1 MAFIAVNRWVH
12 PARDTPLFPGIMYT
26 VLSPAMEAELI
37 AIQGP
42 LSGTRVV
49 LGSRDVRAGRD
60 PGSEIHLQD
69 SSIAGDHC
77 LFRPQAGGH
86 CVVARDG
93 SADIFVN
100 GRRVS
105 QAGLAPGD
113 RVALG
118 QSIFLYRRATAPE
131 ANQALLQA
139 CSLLFL
145 FRALSATES
154 QGYRDTIEA
163 QLLELLAE
171 LIPCAGCAVALGH
184 TAEEIAA
191 QLPARLRS
199 LTLEAATEGTAASR
213 DAIVVS
219 LWLRGKLAGALG
231 AWFAVEPPT
240 EARDALGAVA
250 ALAAAALEP
259 QADLDRL
266 RSENRLLRDRV
277 DAVETGIAGES
288 ILIHKLL
295 SMIVR
300 LAPLDTVVLITGETG
315 SGKELVARA
324 LHRLSPRAAH
334 PFVAINC
341 AALTE
346 TLLESELFGH
356 ERGAFTGAVAQKQG
370 KLEAAGEGTVLLD
383 EIGEMAA
390 GLQAKL
396 LRVLQQREFERVG
409 STRTLRLQG
418 RIVAATNRDLRA
430 EVRKGMFREDL
441 YHRLNVVTLRVPP
454 LRERTE
460 DVLPLARYFLER
472 AAVRCGRKVSGFSVE
487 AERCLS
493 LYSWPGNVRELEN
506 AIERAVVLGDTDLI
520 QAEDLPEN
528 VLEAAPQATDSLQS
542 SVSETKRNLILTAWR
557 ESGGDHNRTAER
569 LNVHPNSLR
578 RMLRVL
584 NLRDHL

>member
-1 MAFIAVNRWVH
+1 MD
-12 PARDTPLFPGIMYT
+12 RDTSTG
-26 VLSPAMEAELI
+26 
-37 AIQGP
+37 
-42 LSGTRVV
+42 
-49 LGSRDVRAGRD
+49 
-60 PGSEIHLQD
+60 
-69 SSIAGDHC
+69 
-77 LFRPQAGGH
+77 
-86 CVVARDG
+86 
-93 SADIFVN
+93 IFVN

-113 RVALG
+113 RVSVG
-118 QSIFLYRRATAPE
+118 ESVFLYRMAAPLE
-131 ANQALLQA
+131 ANHALLQA

-145 FRALSATES
+145 FRALASTES

-163 QLLELLAE
+163 QLLELLGD
-171 LIPCAGCAVALGH
+171 LIPCAGCAVVLGH
-184 TAEEIAA
+184 SAEEIAG
-191 QLPARLRS
+191 QLPARLRA
-199 LTLEAATEGTAASR
+199 LTQEAAAEGTAGAG

-219 LWLRGKLAGALG
+219 LWLRGKLAGALA
-231 AWFAVEPPT
+231 AWFDGEPTPGVR
-240 EARDALGAVA
+240 EALGAVA

-277 DAVETGIAGES
+277 DSVETGIAGES

-295 SMIVR
+295 AMIVR

-315 SGKELVARA
+315 CGKELVARA

-356 ERGAFTGAVAQKQG
+356 EKGAFTGAVAQKQG

-383 EIGEMAA
+383 EIGEMAPS
-390 GLQAKL
+390 LQAKL

-430 EVRKGMFREDL
+430 EARKGTFREDL

-460 DVLPLARYFLER
+460 DVLPLSRYFLER
-472 AAVRCGRKVSGFSVE
+472 AAVRCGRKVTGFSAG

-506 AIERAVVLGDTDLI
+506 AIERAVVLGETDLI
-520 QAEDLPEN
+520 QAEDLPES
-528 VLEAAPQATDSLQS
+528 VLETVPQATDGLQS

-557 ESGGDHNRTAER
+557 ETGCDHNRTAER
-569 LNVHPNSLR
+569 LNIHPNSLR
-578 RMLRVL
+578 RLLRVL
-584 NLRDHL
+584 NLRDQL